1 MLKRRAP
8 SVSKNMSSGKPSPRM
23 VGTVDSRGT
32 GRVHLV
38 VDHTVFFFLKLRWG
52 FETELD
58 LARSE
63 AS

>member
-8 SVSKNMSSGKPSPRM
+8 SVSKNMSSGKTSPRM

-38 VDHTVFFFLKLRWG
+38 VDHTVFFF
-52 FETELD
+52 FEVKVGI
-58 LARSE
+58 
-63 AS
+63 